1 MMKKTYKF
9 ASTYVFQLKIKC
21 MKKQT
26 ILLGLLALCSCSESI
41 DDYETTNL
49 NNEMEC
55 EVNHFVTLNDV
66 NALCAAQRGLTRSSL
81 TGDFNIKC
89 FTDAEHDT
97 LLYMCNN
104 KGGGWTIYSSD
115 IRVPAIVAQSS
126 NGTIDDALKN
136 ENT

>member
-1 MMKKTYKF
+1 
-9 ASTYVFQLKIKC
+9 

-66 NALCAAQRGLTRSSL
+66 NALCAAQRGLTR
-81 TGDFNIKC
+81 FIIQIRIIKY
-89 FTDAEHDT
+89 TE
-97 LLYMCNN
+97 
-104 KGGGWTIYSSD
+104 
-115 IRVPAIVAQSS
+115 R
-126 NGTIDDALKN
+126 
-136 ENT
+136 

>member
-1 MMKKTYKF
+1 
-9 ASTYVFQLKIKC
+9 

-66 NALCAAQRGLTRSSL
+66 NALCAAQRKQ
-81 TGDFNIKC
+81 D
-89 FTDAEHDT
+89 
-97 LLYMCNN
+97 
-104 KGGGWTIYSSD
+104 
-115 IRVPAIVAQSS
+115 
-126 NGTIDDALKN
+126 
-136 ENT
+136 

>member
-1 MMKKTYKF
+1 MKKTYKF
-9 ASTYVFQLKIKC
+9 VSTYVFQLKIKC

-66 NALCAAQRGLTRSSL
+66 NALCATQRGFPR
-81 TGDFNIKC
+81 FIIQIRIIKY
-89 FTDAEHDT
+89 TE
-97 LLYMCNN
+97 
-104 KGGGWTIYSSD
+104 
-115 IRVPAIVAQSS
+115 R
-126 NGTIDDALKN
+126 
-136 ENT
+136 